1 MGVVLGQLHAQA
13 SGLDADGGVTLR
25 VESGGS
31 AEDLGGD
38 LVLLQGYAGMI
49 QRMFGEVAEE
59 LAERLGGVEAMTI
72 NKFIYLLEALLPAN
86 SESVRH
92 SHITGR

>member
-1 MGVVLGQLHAQA
+1 MGVVFGQLHAEA
-13 SGLDADGGVTLR
+13 SSLNANGGVALR
-25 VESGGS
+25 VEPGRS
-31 AEDLGGD
+31 AKDLGSD

>member
-1 MGVVLGQLHAQA
+1 
-13 SGLDADGGVTLR
+13 
-25 VESGGS
+25 
-31 AEDLGGD
+31 
-38 LVLLQGYAGMI
+38 MI